1 MYRWVR
7 PQIAVPVH
15 GELRHM
21 SEHARLARSLQVPQA
36 VVVQNGDMLRLAPG
50 RAMVID
56 EVPAGRVYMDGRVM
70 TDADEGL
77 TRHRRAM
84 AFAGFI
90 GITLAL
96 DAKSRIAGEPSFFFE
111 GVPEDVQEPVRDA
124 VAATVK
130 RHNPKRADEED
141 LKEQVRRAGRRAA
154 NDAWGKKPVTRVEI
168 LWV

>member
-1 MYRWVR
+1 
-7 PQIAVPVH
+7 
-15 GELRHM
+15 
-21 SEHARLARSLQVPQA
+21 LQVPQA

-50 RAMVID
+50 RAQVID

-70 TDADEGL
+70 TEADEGL

-96 DAKSRIAGEPSFFFE
+96 DGKGRLAGEPSCFFE
-111 GVPEDVQEPVRDA
+111 GVPQSVQEPVRNA
-124 VAATVK
+124 VAETVK
-130 RHNPKRADEED
+130 RHNPKRAGEED
-141 LKEQVRRAGRRAA
+141 LKEQVRRAARRAG